1 MAHPSSGT
9 QVARRLQREIPVGR
23 GKSEGFTLIE
33 MMVVVT
39 IVGILAT
46 LAVVGYRKLV
56 QSSHVSEATNMVQNI
71 RVAQEGYHSE
81 TQQYANI
88 SKTFPSGNGA
98 STGIFYPLATP
109 TYLVMTGWGA
119 TCSTSICPTT
129 DWSVLPLHVDGPVLF
144 GYATIAAGIGTTT
157 FPQTPL
163 TVNGTSMTVTP
174 PAVSDWYAV
183 AAEADLDGNPS
194 TVTDVFAF
202 SWTNQMFVSNEG
214 Q

>member
-1 MAHPSSGT
+1 MVRPLHHELS
-9 QVARRLQREIPVGR
+9 VGR
-23 GKSEGFTLIE
+23 AKSQGFTLVE
-33 MMVVVT
+33 MMVVVA

-88 SKTFPSGNGA
+88 SAGFPSGSAPN
-98 STGIFYPLATP
+98 TNGIFYPLSIP
-109 TYLVMTGWGA
+109 KYQVLTGWGA
-119 TCSTSICPTT
+119 TCSSSVCPNGL
-129 DWSVLPLHVDGPVLF
+129 DWSVLPVHVDGPVLF
-144 GYATIAAGIGTTT
+144 GYATVAGGIGTTWGYGN
-157 FPQTPL
+157 L
-163 TVNGTSMTVTP
+163 TVNGTSMGVTT

-183 AAEADLDGNPS
+183 AAEGDLDGN
-194 TVTDVFAF
+194 TANVTDVFAF